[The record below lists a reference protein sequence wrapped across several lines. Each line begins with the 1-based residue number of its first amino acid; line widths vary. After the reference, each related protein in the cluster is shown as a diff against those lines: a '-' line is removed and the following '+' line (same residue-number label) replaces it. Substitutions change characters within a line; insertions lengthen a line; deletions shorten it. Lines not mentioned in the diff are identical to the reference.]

1 MTNLYKKYNVS
12 QLSHGIKSI
21 YRGKLYLQHTDRGKN
36 FLQLLF
42 LKIFESFR
50 LGQRKLE
57 MFFGWYESSL
67 LL

>member
-1 MTNLYKKYNVS
+1 MTNLYKKYNLL
-12 QLSHGIKSI
+12 QLSHGIRN
-21 YRGKLYLQHTDRGKN
+21 YRGKLYLQYTDSGKK

-42 LKIFESFR
+42 LKIFESFC

>member
-12 QLSHGIKSI
+12 PLSHGIKSI